1 MRYGSASIISGDRQ
15 GTGTVS
21 RTLFVLGL
29 GFLAGCSNFK
39 DWLGS
44 YETSETKG
52 LIQEVPDGPPL
63 ISSVNVATLPE
74 PEAKPEPL
82 SRYGNPES
90 YLVDGVTYKV
100 KPVKLGFEETG
111 IASWYGRK
119 FHGRLTSSGEPFDM
133 FQFTAAHKT
142 IPIPAWIRV
151 TNLENDKSLVVRVN
165 DRGPFK
171 EGRVLD
177 LSWAAAE
184 RLGFSENGTVE
195 VSYEVLKIPTAN
207 PSLIA
212 NPLAE
217 VPQSVFQVTAVS
229 TEEQAQ
235 KLASQIRSAIPK
247 EQASVR
253 VESNGFGLFRVQ
265 VLPKLDLSIER
276 AIYEKLV
283 MLGWSPQ
290 KSIMK

>member
-1 MRYGSASIISGDRQ
+1 M
-15 GTGTVS
+15 S
-21 RTLFVLGL
+21 RILIVIWLS
-29 GFLAGCSNFK
+29 FLASCSNVQ
-39 DWLGS
+39 DWIGS
-44 YETSETKG
+44 NKSSDTKG

-63 ISSVNVATLPE
+63 ITSVDIAALPE

-82 SRYGNPES
+82 SKYGNPES

-100 KPVKLGFEETG
+100 KPVRLGFEETG

-119 FHGRLTSSGEPFDM
+119 FHGQLTSSGEPFDM

-142 IPIPAWIRV
+142 MPIPAWIRV
-151 TNLENDKSLVVRVN
+151 TNLENDRSLVVRVN

-184 RLGFSENGTVE
+184 RLDFSENGTVE
-195 VSYEVLKIPTAN
+195 VSYKVLTVPTAN

-212 NPLAE
+212 NPLAKI
-217 VPQSVFQVTAVS
+217 PQSVFQVTAVS

-235 KLASQIRSAIPK
+235 KLASQIRSAISK

-265 VLPKLDLSIER
+265 VLPKPDLSVER

-290 KSIMK
+290 KSIMN

>member
-1 MRYGSASIISGDRQ
+1 MGS
-15 GTGTVS
+15 
-21 RTLFVLGL
+21 
-29 GFLAGCSNFK
+29 N
-39 DWLGS
+39 
-44 YETSETKG
+44 EPSETRG

-63 ISSVNVATLPE
+63 ISSVDITALPE

-90 YLVDGVTYKV
+90 YLVDDVTYKV
-100 KPVKLGFEETG
+100 KPVRLGFEETG

-119 FHGRLTSSGEPFDM
+119 FHGRPTSSGEPFDM

-142 IPIPAWIRV
+142 MPIPAWIRV

-184 RLGFSENGTVE
+184 RLGFSENGTAE
-195 VSYEVLKIPTAN
+195 VSYEVLMVPTAN
-207 PSLIA
+207 SSLIA
-212 NPLAE
+212 NPLAK
-217 VPQSVFQVTAVS
+217 VPQSVFQVAAVS
-229 TEEQAQ
+229 TEDRAH
-235 KLASQIRSAIPK
+235 KLASQIRSAIPR

-253 VESNGFGLFRVQ
+253 VESNGSGLFRVQ
-265 VLPKLDLSIER
+265 VLPKLDLRVES

-283 MLGWSPQ
+283 ILGWSPQ

>member
-1 MRYGSASIISGDRQ
+1 VRP
-15 GTGTVS
+15 V
-21 RTLFVLGL
+21 LLVLGL
-29 GFLAGCSNFK
+29 SFLASCSTVQ
-39 DWLGS
+39 DWLGRGA
-44 YETSETKG
+44 EPSETKE
-52 LIQEVPDGPPL
+52 LMDDIPDGPPL
-63 ISSVNVATLPE
+63 INSVDIAALPE

-90 YLVDGVTYKV
+90 YFVDGVTYEIR
-100 KPVKLGFEETG
+100 PVDPGFEETG

-142 IPIPAWIRV
+142 MQIPAWIRV
-151 TNLENDKSLVVRVN
+151 TNFENRKSLVVRVN

-177 LSWAAAE
+177 LSWAAAK
-184 RLGFSENGTVE
+184 RLGFSENGTVK
-195 VSYEVLKIPTAN
+195 VSYEVLTVPTAN
-207 PSLIA
+207 PSLIP
-212 NPLAE
+212 NPLAKTA
-217 VPQSVFQVTAVS
+217 QSVFQVTAVS

-235 KLASQIRSAIPK
+235 KLASQIRSAIPQ

-253 VESNGFGLFRVQ
+253 VESNGSGLFRVQ
-265 VLPKLDLSIER
+265 VLPTLNLSVER
-276 AIYEKLV
+276 AVYEKLV